1 MTSIFDDI
9 TLDDL
14 ADRWIVYKE
23 TEKIA
28 VEKRREIE
36 DQIACRLNFPETFE
50 GTENVTAV
58 GSPYAIKIEG
68 RINRIVNADKL
79 IAIADEEGLETQISA
94 LFRWKPE
101 INMTAWK
108 AADQSITKPLS
119 KAITAK
125 AGRPS
130 FTITRKD

>member
-1 MTSIFDDI
+1 MTSVFDDI
-9 TLDDL
+9 TMDDL
-14 ADRWIVYKE
+14 ADRWVAYKE
-23 TEKIA
+23 AERISI
-28 VEKRREIE
+28 EKRREIE
-36 DQIACRLNFPETFE
+36 DQIVARINFPETFE
-50 GTENVTAV
+50 GTENLTDV
-58 GSPYAIKIEG
+58 GSAYAIKIEG
-68 RINRIVNADKL
+68 RINRSVNAEKL

-119 KAITAK
+119 KAITAN

-130 FTITRKD
+130 FTITRKN

>member
-68 RINRIVNADKL
+68 RINRTVNAEKL
-79 IAIADEEGLETQISA
+79 IDIAEEEGLETQISA

-130 FTITRKD
+130 FTITRK

>member
-1 MTSIFDDI
+1 MRVFDDI
-9 TLDDL
+9 TLDEL
-14 ADRWIVYKE
+14 AERWIGYKE
-23 TEKIA
+23 AEKIA
-28 VEKRREIE
+28 VECRRDIE
-36 DQIACRLNFPETFE
+36 DQIAQKCNFPETFE
-50 GTENVTAV
+50 GTENVVQV
-58 GSPYAIKIEG
+58 GSPFAIKIEG
-68 RINRIVNADKL
+68 RINRTVNAEKL
-79 IAIADEEGLETQISA
+79 IAIADEEGLETQISD

-130 FTITRKD
+130 FTIIRKD

>member
-1 MTSIFDDI
+1 MTSIFDDVTI
-9 TLDDL
+9 DDL

-23 TEKIA
+23 TEKIV

-68 RINRIVNADKL
+68 RINRTVNAEKL

-108 AADQSITKPLS
+108 SADQSITKPLS

>member
-14 ADRWIVYKE
+14 ADRWIAYKE

-68 RINRIVNADKL
+68 RINRTVNAEKL

-101 INMTAWK
+101 INMTVWK
-108 AADQSITKPLS
+108 STDESITKPLS

>member
-1 MTSIFDDI
+1 
-9 TLDDL
+9 
-14 ADRWIVYKE
+14 
-23 TEKIA
+23 
-28 VEKRREIE
+28 
-36 DQIACRLNFPETFE
+36 LNFPETFE

-68 RINRIVNADKL
+68 RINRTVNGEKL

>member
-1 MTSIFDDI
+1 MTSVFDDI
-9 TLDDL
+9 TIDDL
-14 ADRWIVYKE
+14 ADRWIAYKE
-23 TEKIA
+23 TERIS

-36 DQIACRLNFPETFE
+36 DQIVDRINFPETFE
-50 GTENVTAV
+50 GTENLTAV

-68 RINRIVNADKL
+68 RINRTVNAEKL

>member
-1 MTSIFDDI
+1 MTSVFDDI
-9 TLDDL
+9 TMDDL
-14 ADRWIVYKE
+14 ADRWIAYKE
-23 TEKIA
+23 TERIA

-36 DQIACRLNFPETFE
+36 DQIVARINFPETFE
-50 GTENVTAV
+50 GTENLTAV

-68 RINRIVNADKL
+68 RINRTVNAEKL

-108 AADQSITKPLS
+108 QASPEVVRPLAD
-119 KAITAK
+119 AITAK
-125 AGRPS
+125 PGRPS
-130 FTITRKD
+130 FKVTIKE

>member
-1 MTSIFDDI
+1 MTSIFDDVTI
-9 TLDDL
+9 DDL

-28 VEKRREIE
+28 VERRREIE

-68 RINRIVNADKL
+68 RINRTVNAEKL

-119 KAITAK
+119 KAIIAK

>member
-14 ADRWIVYKE
+14 ADRWIAYKE

-68 RINRIVNADKL
+68 RINRTVNAEKL

-130 FTITRKD
+130 FTIVRKN

>member
-1 MTSIFDDI
+1 MTSIFDDVTI
-9 TLDDL
+9 DDL

-68 RINRIVNADKL
+68 RINRTVNADKL

>member
-1 MTSIFDDI
+1 MTSIFDDVTI
-9 TLDDL
+9 DDL

-68 RINRIVNADKL
+68 RINRTVNAEKL

>member
-1 MTSIFDDI
+1 MRVFDDV
-9 TLDDL
+9 TLDEL
-14 ADRWIVYKE
+14 ADRWIGYKE
-23 TEKIA
+23 AEAFA
-28 VEKRREIE
+28 VKKRREIE
-36 DQIACRLNFPETFE
+36 DQIAKKVQFPETFE

-68 RINRIVNADKL
+68 RINRTVNAEKL
-79 IAIADEEGLETQISA
+79 IAVAKEEDLEDHLSTI
-94 LFRWKPE
+94 FRWKPE
-101 INMTAWK
+101 INMTIWK
-108 AADQSITKPLS
+108 STDESITKPFA

>member
-1 MTSIFDDI
+1 MTTIFDDI
-9 TLDDL
+9 TIDDL

-28 VEKRREIE
+28 VENRREIE

-68 RINRIVNADKL
+68 RINRTVNAEKL

>member
-1 MTSIFDDI
+1 MTSIFDDVTI
-9 TLDDL
+9 DDL

-23 TEKIA
+23 TEKIS

-68 RINRIVNADKL
+68 RINRTVNAEKL
-79 IAIADEEGLETQISA
+79 IAIAEEEGLETQISA

-101 INMTAWK
+101 IIMTAWK

-130 FTITRKD
+130 FTIIRKD

>member
-1 MTSIFDDI
+1 MRVFDDI
-9 TLDDL
+9 TLDEL
-14 ADRWIVYKE
+14 ADRWIGYKE
-23 TEKIA
+23 AEKVA
-28 VEKRREIE
+28 VECRREIE
-36 DQIACRLNFPETFE
+36 DEIARKVSFPETFE

-68 RINRIVNADKL
+68 RINRTVNGEKL

-130 FTITRKD
+130 FTITRK

>member
-1 MTSIFDDI
+1 MTSVFDDI
-9 TLDDL
+9 TIDDL
-14 ADRWIVYKE
+14 ADRWIAYKE

-50 GTENVTAV
+50 GTENVIAV

-68 RINRIVNADKL
+68 RINRTVNAEKL
-79 IAIADEEGLETQISA
+79 IAVAKEEDLEDHLSTI
-94 LFRWKPE
+94 FRWKPE
-101 INMTAWK
+101 INMTIWK
-108 AADQSITKPLS
+108 STDESITKPLS

>member
-1 MTSIFDDI
+1 MTTIFDDI
-9 TLDDL
+9 TIDDL

-68 RINRIVNADKL
+68 RINRTVNAEKL

>member
-14 ADRWIVYKE
+14 ADRWINYKAA
-23 TEKIA
+23 EKEVI
-28 VEKRREIE
+28 ECRRVIE
-36 DQIACRLNFPETFE
+36 DRILKMVSFPETFE
-50 GTENVTAV
+50 GTENLTAV

-68 RINRIVNADKL
+68 RINRTVNAEKL
-79 IAIADEEGLETQISA
+79 IAIAEEEGLETQISA

-101 INMTAWK
+101 IIMTAWK
-108 AADQSITKPLS
+108 SADQSITKPLS

-130 FTITRKD
+130 FTIIRKD